1 MTTLTQKIEDLK
13 NQIAELEK
21 ENKSIWIR
29 KTGCENVIVF
39 SSFDKYH
46 VVYKC
51 ENLAKVSNVL
61 KSFEPYKTSFEI
73 GDTPKKYISTPYRI
87 DIKNNYHNRKLKIQ
101 FELINNTV
109 ITIEI
114 DFNNLQKTE
123 LLEDFF
129 ILTKRHLYDTE
140 THYVNLPSHY
150 KEFKDI
156 RVPSYKFKNGESV
169 NWYGGDI
176 TLVDSKTSI
185 DIVNLIK
192 SID

>member
-1 MTTLTQKIEDLK
+1 MQTLTQKIEDLK

-21 ENKSIWIR
+21 LNKSIWSK
-29 KTGCENVIVF
+29 KTGCENVITF
-39 SSFDKYH
+39 SLFDKYN

-51 ENLAKVSNVL
+51 DNLAKVSNVL

-73 GDTPKKYISTPYRI
+73 SDTPKKYISSPYRI
-87 DIKNNYHNRKLKIQ
+87 DIKNDYHNRNLKIQ

-129 ILTKRHLYDTE
+129 ILTNRHLYDTE

-150 KEFKDI
+150 KEFKNI
-156 RVPSYKFKNGESV
+156 RIPSYRFTQGEEM
-169 NWYGGDI
+169 NWYGGNK
-176 TLVDSKTSI
+176 TLVDVKVIDSI
-185 DIVNLIK
+185 INLILE
-192 SID
+192 IE